1 MAVSARGTQL
11 SRKRV
16 ELLRLQRYRIIAFCR
31 FGLVPAVFDFA
42 LRNQRSEVR
51 ILSGVWS
58 VGWRTDAFSFGS
70 ELITVT
76 APALV
81 GKEKSV
87 SGQIGGQE
95 FLNRSRQGFYAY
107 PAGNRLAAN
116 SCTRTRWWIF
126 SGPDLLSAVSGLE
139 VRDSPDS
146 KNRLSSN
153 DGFVFLMGCDQRVRA
168 YHQNYRKPSRR
179 PQSGDRVP
187 L

>member
-1 MAVSARGTQL
+1 M
-11 SRKRV
+11 
-16 ELLRLQRYRIIAFCR
+16 
-31 FGLVPAVFDFA
+31 
-42 LRNQRSEVR
+42 
-51 ILSGVWS
+51 
-58 VGWRTDAFSFGS
+58 
-70 ELITVT
+70 
-76 APALV
+76 

-187 L
+187 LNCPNCGESTNDIRLRNPVPALLDPSKKFLTAARVELRSEVGPPSGASTTTTFLYQLG